1 MAAARKKAIRV
12 QANNY
17 IEQARDGEQVK
28 EVFTTN
34 TDGFYYEVG
43 SAFYIEYLEEITE
56 APVNVRLKF
65 VSDQQVVIR
74 RQAFGTET
82 TMTLVKDTMTDI
94 LYPIANQH
102 TIVFQG
108 MLTQMKVEVGDNQ
121 KVDADIRY
129 KLYQAGEMIGQYQI
143 TLQSRAQ
150 V

>member
-1 MAAARKKAIRV
+1 MAAAGKKAIRV

-65 VSDQQVVIR
+65 VSDQ
-74 RQAFGTET
+74 
-82 TMTLVKDTMTDI
+82 
-94 LYPIANQH
+94 
-102 TIVFQG
+102 
-108 MLTQMKVEVGDNQ
+108 
-121 KVDADIRY
+121 
-129 KLYQAGEMIGQYQI
+129 
-143 TLQSRAQ
+143 
-150 V
+150 